1 MYSEELQ
8 TGKMSR
14 FRVNFAIEDS
24 TTFHERILH
33 ISVKLASSIIIHLKH
48 IWHQVLVIKQSVS
61 IIVYR
66 AFFVNNISGY
76 TKFPMTCFF
85 RYLPKN
91 LAIFYPKFFPVICF
105 KYNSKN
111 FPFSS

>member
-24 TTFHERILH
+24 TTLHERILH

-76 TKFPMTCFF
+76 TKFPMTCFLDICQKILRFSTRNFF
-85 RYLPKN
+85 R
-91 LAIFYPKFFPVICF
+91 
-105 KYNSKN
+105 
-111 FPFSS
+111 